1 MPSIHDTSMRPKAA
15 DRPLEADLANDGG
28 RDAPGWRSFLT
39 AADEGPFGSDVVPAR
54 LQGAA
59 LPEITLPAVASPAPA
74 ALGAAALGT
83 PLVDVVAA
91 SALPLNLAGTP
102 AAAAPAEGSLNAP
115 VPANGAT
122 LAAPQVLAS
131 GTWLFNPQVTM
142 KTSLGNIVAE
152 LLPNAAPI
160 TAANMLA
167 HVVSGFYDDLLF
179 HRVIPNFVVQGGG
192 FATGLDYQT
201 PPYAPI
207 KLESNNGLFNNRGT
221 LAMAR
226 TDAPNSATSQFYIN
240 HVDNN
245 LGDRN
250 NLDYVSANSPGYAV
264 FGRVLTGL
272 SVVDAIAAV
281 QTNVQGVPSTDV
293 KILEADQTKQGTVHS
308 TTGRVELGLLAADA
322 TPAWTGVPPTPWEYS
337 LNAGATWAQ
346 APGRGFTVPQ
356 GAYEAGSI
364 LVRYL
369 GPQGTVGMS
378 NGVGGNMIVDTRAVI
393 GGDSGANK
401 LTGTSAVNAMYGLGG
416 NDTLDGGSG
425 ADSMVGGSGNDTYV
439 VQDTGDKTVEA
450 AGGGTDR
457 VNASVTYTLQSN
469 VEQLTLTGS
478 AAINGTGNTLSN
490 TITGNTAANSLAGG
504 DGNDSLYGV
513 DGNDTLNGGNGN
525 DLLDGGNGND
535 SMVGGAGSD
544 RYVVQA
550 SGDRVVEAAA
560 GGTDSVLS
568 SISYTLP
575 AEVELLTLTGSAA
588 INGSGNTLSNRIT
601 GNTAVNSLS
610 GGSGN
615 DTLDGGA
622 GNDSLTGGAGLDT
635 FRFSS
640 ALNSSNVDR
649 LLDFNVVD
657 DRLELENA
665 VFTKLTATGALASAN
680 FRASTTGNA
689 VDNNDHVLYDTDSG
703 QLFYDADGS
712 GAGAKV
718 LIAILAATPSGLPLL
733 TSADIFVT

>member
-1 MPSIHDTSMRPKAA
+1 MTDTATAS
-15 DRPLEADLANDGG
+15 
-28 RDAPGWRSFLT
+28 APG
-39 AADEGPFGSDVVPAR
+39 P
-54 LQGAA
+54 
-59 LPEITLPAVASPAPA
+59 
-74 ALGAAALGT
+74 
-83 PLVDVVAA
+83 
-91 SALPLNLAGTP
+91 
-102 AAAAPAEGSLNAP
+102 GSLNAP
-115 VPANGAT
+115 VPASGTT
-122 LAAPQVLAS
+122 LVAPQVLVS
-131 GTWLFNPQVTM
+131 GTWLYNPQVTL
-142 KTSLGNIVAE
+142 KTSLGNMVAE
-152 LLPNAAPI
+152 LYPSAAPL
-160 TAANMLA
+160 TSANMLA
-167 HVVSGFYDDLLF
+167 HVVSGFYDGLLF
-179 HRVIPNFVVQGGG
+179 HRVISDFVIQGGG
-192 FATGLDYQT
+192 FAPGLSYQT

-245 LGDRN
+245 LGDRV
-250 NLDYVSANSPGYAV
+250 NLDYISANSPGYAV
-264 FGRVLTGL
+264 FGKLLSGL
-272 SVVDAIAAV
+272 SVLDAIAAV
-281 QTNVQGVPSTDV
+281 NTSVQDVPTTDV

-322 TPAWTGVPPTPWEYS
+322 TPSWNGIPPTPWEYS

-369 GPQGTVGMS
+369 GPQGTPGTA

-401 LTGTSAVNAMYGLGG
+401 LTGTSAANPMYGLGG
-416 NDTLDGGSG
+416 NDTLDGGTG

-439 VQDTGDKTVEA
+439 VQDPGDKTVEA
-450 AGGGTDR
+450 TGGGTDR
-457 VNASVTYTLQSN
+457 VNAGVTFTLPSN

-478 AAINGTGNTLSN
+478 AAINGTGNTLAN
-490 TITGNTAANSLAGG
+490 TITGNPAANSLAGG

-525 DLLDGGNGND
+525 DLLDGGHGND

-544 RYVVQA
+544 RYVVQS
-550 SGDRVVEAAA
+550 SGDKVVEAA
-560 GGTDSVLS
+560 GGGADSVSS
-568 SISYTLP
+568 SITTTLP
-575 AEVELLTLTGSAA
+575 AEVESLTLTGTSGINGTGNALSNKLTGNAA
-588 INGSGNTLSNRIT
+588 IN
-601 GNTAVNSLS
+601 SLV

-622 GNDSLTGGAGLDT
+622 GNDSVTGSAGLDT

-640 ALNSSNVDR
+640 ALNGSNNVDR

-665 VFTKLTATGALASAN
+665 VYTKLTATGALASAN

-689 VDNNDHVLYDTDSG
+689 VDSSDHVLYDTDSG

-718 LIAILAATPSGLPLL
+718 LIAVMSGLPALS
-733 TSADIFVT
+733 SADIFVT